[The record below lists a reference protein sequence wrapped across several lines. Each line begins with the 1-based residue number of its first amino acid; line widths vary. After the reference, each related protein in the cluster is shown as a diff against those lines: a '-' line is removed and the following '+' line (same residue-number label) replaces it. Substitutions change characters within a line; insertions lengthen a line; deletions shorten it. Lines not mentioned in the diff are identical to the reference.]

1 MQLIMQSQNLNDYLV
16 SSEIVD
22 YFNPNIQKIAQN
34 FKTLSG
40 LELIKTVYEFVRDE
54 IPHSF
59 DIDGKYATC
68 IASEVLESKEGICFA
83 KSHLLAS
90 ILRYLAVPT
99 GFCYQLLVFDDSD
112 LEYKSL
118 HGLNA
123 VYVKEFDK
131 WIRIDPRGNKNGVN
145 AEFIPPNEKLAFE
158 VREKFGEIDYKTIFI
173 NPDENV
179 VDSLKNAKDLNELK
193 YNLPDK
199 LKVIK

>member
-1 MQLIMQSQNLNDYLV
+1 MQLITQNDNLNVYLA

-22 YFNPNIQKIAQN
+22 YFNPNIQKISQN

-54 IPHSF
+54 ITHSF
-59 DIDGKYATC
+59 DINSKVSTC
-68 IASEVLESKEGICFA
+68 SASEVLESKEGICFA

-90 ILRYLAVPT
+90 ILRYLNIPS

-131 WIRIDPRGNKNGVN
+131 WIRIDARGNKDSVN
-145 AEFIPPNEKLAFE
+145 AKFIPPNEQLAFK
-158 VREKFGEIDYKTIFI
+158 VRKNFGEIDYKTIFI
-173 NPDENV
+173 NPDKNV
-179 VDSLKNAKDLNELK
+179 VESLKNAKDLNELK

-199 LKVIK
+199 LKIVK